1 MSYYGD
7 PEWYNRWV
15 YPLRDA
21 YLQPEKA
28 DVVRAPCALERDPG
42 AHPFCAHHHH
52 LTRSASHQRLSETPA
67 ELRDQLAEL
76 KAKRLQKREERGG
89 RVGWPH
95 ESHSATQQ
103 QSLSTLGGGFAAPAS
118 PASQSQEPQQP
129 PPTRLV

>member
-1 MSYYGD
+1 MAGPNLELFRFAVYVGFPILIMSYYGD

-28 DVVRAPCALERDPG
+28 DV
-42 AHPFCAHHHH
+42 
-52 LTRSASHQRLSETPA
+52 RLSETPA

-89 RVGWPH
+89 RVAWPH
-95 ESHSATQQ
+95 ESDSATKQ

-118 PASQSQEPQQP
+118 PTSQSQEPQQP